1 MATID
6 TSTWDKIRPLSV
18 RQLIRTCPDSKLLG
32 DILRRIGGQ
41 QVDLDEHT
49 IMLMNILMT
58 PSQEA
63 VEFRKRD
70 AERHARY
77 VARKRAEDEEAVDAA
92 AKACVLREKKVAA
105 LKARHQE
112 LDDKYG
118 AEIKALDADIKTAHE
133 RAAPYFEAHAGEL
146 CDQGKRSGSTK
157 LALFGV
163 RLGMPT
169 VTKEGKFKKVAWK
182 ALGLIFDGVDKLKQ
196 FVRNQP
202 EVNKDAILEVFRD
215 LKSEDQ
221 DKVSVALEKKA
232 ILDEYGIS
240 MEQNDEFWIEPKAD
254 DQVK

>member
-1 MATID
+1 MARIKAVKVQAC
-6 TSTWDKIRPLSV
+6 TS
-18 RQLIRTCPDSKLLG
+18 
-32 DILRRIGGQ
+32 
-41 QVDLDEHT
+41 
-49 IMLMNILMT
+49 
-58 PSQEA
+58 
-63 VEFRKRD
+63 
-70 AERHARY
+70 
-77 VARKRAEDEEAVDAA
+77 RAEFEEAVDAA

-146 CDQGKRSGSTK
+146 CLPGRRSGSTK
-157 LALFGV
+157 LANFGV

-169 VTKEGKFKKVAWK
+169 VTKAGKFKKVAWK
-182 ALGLIFDGVDKLKQ
+182 ALGLVFDGIDALRQ

-202 EVNKDAILEVFRD
+202 EVNKDAILDVFRD
-215 LKSEDQ
+215 LKSQDQ
-221 DKVSVALEKKA
+221 DKVAVALEKKK

-240 MEQNDEFWIEPKAD
+240 MEQTDEFWIEPKAD